1 MANKFINTFVELTT
15 ADVTTVY
22 TCPVATV
29 ALIKSISVY
38 SNNAGSVDITVS
50 VQDDSSSTLFPY
62 AQKASLATKIKTEF
76 LAGDASSIL
85 ILEESDI
92 LKVQSTIADP
102 VVTLSILE
110 QDRT

>member
-15 ADVTTVY
+15 TGVIDIY
-22 TCPVATV
+22 TCPAATV

-38 SNNAGSVDITVS
+38 NNNVASVDITVS
-50 VQDDSSSTLFPY
+50 IQDNSSSTIFPY
-62 AQKASLATKIKTEF
+62 AQKANLATLIKQEF

-92 LKVQSTIADP
+92 LKVQSSIADP